1 MLVKEYELYKSVY
14 CSLCRKMRKRY
25 GILSVGFLSYDVT
38 FFCMIASGVFDLKPC
53 VEKKSCVV
61 NPFKKCN
68 YCNKLDKAL
77 DLGADLSVLSFYYK
91 LLDDLADE
99 KFFRKAVCLLIMP
112 YAKHIRKKAST
123 KNPVFDDIISNV
135 PSMQKIAEKDYT
147 DSIDRCAHP
156 SALMLENIM
165 KTLAQN
171 AEERKKYADFGYALG
186 RWIYMA
192 DAFDDLE
199 KDIKKKKFNPFINI
213 FKLKSA
219 DQIYDVREKCN
230 EILNLSATQVYET
243 YNLINLSTFKSISD
257 NIVKKGL
264 GNVQK
269 ELYNKYKTG
278 EK

>member
-1 MLVKEYELYKSVY
+1 MLIKEYEQYKSVY

-25 GILSVGFLSYDVT
+25 GILSVSILSYDVT
-38 FFCMIASGVFDLKPC
+38 FFCMIASGIFDLKPC
-53 VEKKSCVV
+53 VEKKLCVV

-68 YCNKLDKAL
+68 YCTKLDKAL

-91 LLDDLADE
+91 LFDDLADE
-99 KFFRKAVCLLIMP
+99 SFFKKALCILIMT
-112 YAKHIRKKAST
+112 YAKHIRKKAAI

-135 PSMQKIAEKDYT
+135 PKMQKIAETRYV

-171 AEERKKYADFGYALG
+171 SEDRKKYSDFGYALG

-199 KDIKKKKFNPFINI
+199 KDIKKKNFNPFINI
-213 FKLKSA
+213 FNLKSV
-219 DQIYDVREKCN
+219 DQIYDVREECN
-230 EILNLSATQVYET
+230 EILNSSAAQVYEA
-243 YNLINLSTFKSISD
+243 YNLIDLSTFNSISD

-264 GNVQK
+264 RNVQK